1 MAWDRVSSAPTFCSL
16 EAYHKHVFADFANFS
31 DEAYAREHSKINL
44 YTRDHGDIELK
55 VFAVDVL
62 NASSE
67 QVKLDDMTFETIV
80 AKSDLMVEQSE
91 RQGRSSPSL
100 PALIRLGTL
109 GRLFM

>member
-1 MAWDRVSSAPTFCSL
+1 MVWDRISSAPTFCSS
-16 EAYHKHVFADFANFS
+16 EACHKHVFAGFANFS

-44 YTRDHGDIELK
+44 YTRDHGGIELEI
-55 VFAVDVL
+55 FAVDVP

-67 QVKLDDMTFETIV
+67 QLKLDDMTFETIV
-80 AKSDLMVEQSE
+80 AKSDLVVEQSE